1 MRLLALQR
9 HIKSEAMCASHLGAA
24 CVPQAAEI
32 RDTFSVTGSPVA
44 EMIVIVQRY
53 IWLLWLYLSP
63 ALHISS

>member
-53 IWLLWLYLSP
+53 I
-63 ALHISS
+63 